1 MVEIKFS
8 WTELDGT
15 VTTETH
21 KVPESVADYLES
33 LHEIINSQS
42 YTIQKLLIGN
52 AMQSTLIDA
61 YRVLT
66 NHPSEEK

>member
-8 WTELDGT
+8 WTDIDGT

-21 KVPESVADYLES
+21 KVPESVAEYLES

-42 YTIQKLLIGN
+42 HTVQKLVIGN
-52 AMQSTLIDA
+52 AIQSILIDA

>member
-8 WTELDGT
+8 WTDLDGT

-42 YTIQKLLIGN
+42 YTIKSLIVGN
-52 AMQSTLIDA
+52 AMQYTLIEG
-61 YRVLT
+61 YRILT